1 MTLKDL
7 LSSNLE
13 CVRITP
19 LENMNKLKSLV
30 PVLLQSMLACE
41 CPATPDEGVSNV
53 KSFGV
58 TGDGVTLDTQA
69 IQKAIDACSEN
80 KGGTVWVPPGNYP
93 MGTID

>member
-1 MTLKDL
+1 
-7 LSSNLE
+7 
-13 CVRITP
+13 
-19 LENMNKLKSLV
+19 
-30 PVLLQSMLACE
+30 
-41 CPATPDEGVSNV
+41 V